1 MGIFTSACHILTHV
15 LTFVFIDT
23 IFVQYNHNH
32 LGDLVC
38 RGIQHEDEA
47 AGSMADDEADADD
60 HHSHVHVAFLSPPP
74 PSPLRLGPLQQVIGQ
89 LAHGYVVL

>member
-15 LTFVFIDT
+15 LTFVFVDT

-32 LGDLVC
+32 LRDLVC

-47 AGSMADDEADADD
+47 AGSMTDDEADADD